1 MRADRDVSA
10 FDRRARGYD
19 SGALGRWHRDLV
31 RRALAIAT
39 DTMPAPRRVLDL
51 GTGSGVALALLAHSY
66 PHATT
71 ILGLDP
77 AAGMI
82 TVARA
87 ATADRRVRLARAGA
101 ERLPLAGGTCDLVI
115 ATTTFDHWADQ
126 RAGLAECR
134 RVLSPAGV
142 LVLTDL
148 IGTAVI
154 PTLLRRPGKA
164 RTRRRLDRLL
174 NDVGLIVTRRH
185 ATYRPVIQTVVAR
198 PG

>member
-87 ATADRRVRLARAGA
+87 ATADRRVRLAR
-101 ERLPLAGGTCDLVI
+101 GTCDLVI